1 MLGKI
6 IAINENVVSVKL
18 EVNVYDF
25 DGLISAKPYIK
36 EIKYN

>member
-6 IAINENVVSVKL
+6 IAINENVVSVKI

-25 DGLISAKPYIK
+25 DGLIGKNLP
-36 EIKYN
+36 